1 MYLRVLL
8 YIDRK
13 HQVITITLTAIWS
26 KGAVN
31 GKYHINVYEIVSI
44 FLDKCYKCTE
54 LLFLMSHGRWDHRGN
69 CCCFYRSRY
78 VIQVYFFLILHS
90 HYLYRIKYML
100 CYTGVLFPDSS
111 QPLPVQNKIYVILY
125 RCTSSWFFTAI
136 TYTE

>member
-13 HQVITITLTAIWS
+13 HQVITITLTVIWS

-54 LLFLMSHGRWDHRGN
+54 LLFLMSHGR
-69 CCCFYRSRY
+69 
-78 VIQVYFFLILHS
+78 
-90 HYLYRIKYML
+90 
-100 CYTGVLFPDSS
+100 
-111 QPLPVQNKIYVILY
+111 
-125 RCTSSWFFTAI
+125 
-136 TYTE
+136 